1 MIKVILGPNMYNY
14 LQRLNMPI
22 EQLAALYKTNAIV
35 YSTSALQNDTWKI
48 VVDVEDKKL
57 IPIITQKVR
66 QYVVSLLPS
75 DGEIRE
81 NQNSIPC

>member
-1 MIKVILGPNMYNY
+1 MIKVILGPNLYTY
-14 LQRLNMPI
+14 LARMNTPI
-22 EQLAALYKTNAIV
+22 EQFAALYKTTGIV
-35 YSTSALQNDTWKI
+35 YSTSALQNGTWKI
-48 VVDVEDKKL
+48 IVEVEDKKL